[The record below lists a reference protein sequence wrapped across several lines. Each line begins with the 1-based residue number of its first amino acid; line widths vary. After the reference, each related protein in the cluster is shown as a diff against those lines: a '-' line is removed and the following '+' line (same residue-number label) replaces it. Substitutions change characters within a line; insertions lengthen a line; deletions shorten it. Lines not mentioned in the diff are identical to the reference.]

1 MNETRFLGRG
11 IRKLISLAVAA
22 SVAVA
27 CESTGPTIPLAG
39 TYIATTF
46 VVTETGQAPVDVL
59 AAGGSM
65 AITITE
71 NNTTSG
77 SLVIPA
83 ALTGSSDFLIDLTG
97 TVNRNGNAVQFDQTG
112 DSFVRDATW
121 ALQGNTLATHFLSSA
136 VSVDVVLTRQ

>member
-1 MNETRFLGRG
+1 M
-11 IRKLISLAVAA
+11 
-22 SVAVA
+22 
-27 CESTGPTIPLAG
+27 PLTG

-65 AITITE
+65 TIIIAA

-83 ALTGSSDFLIDLTG
+83 ALTGSSDFVIDMTG
-97 TVNRNGNAVQFDQTG
+97 MALRNGNAVQFDQTG

-121 ALQGNTLATHFLSSA
+121 ALEGNTLATHFTSSGF
-136 VSVDVVLTRQ
+136 SLHIVLTRE